1 MRARGWDKIA
11 RHLVAGVMALV
22 IQSGLVVFLV
32 SVNHH
37 QKPNVPPP
45 LPRKKRVLTLRTRP
59 KPPPQR
65 MMRQTK
71 KLQARSTP
79 SLLPALKIPSP
90 VALPY
95 VPNLKQSAA
104 LGLLHP
110 GENLGGGTGGG
121 APTLQKNMILTEDLV
136 DVPPKVIAKVPPRY
150 PAHAELQHIQGY
162 VELRLVVS
170 AQGRVER
177 VVVVESKPPGVFQAA
192 AVRAV
197 MQWRFKPAVFQGRP
211 TRVWAS
217 QRLNFKLE
225 E

>member
-1 MRARGWDKIA
+1 MRARGWDKVA
-11 RHLVAGVMALV
+11 RHIVAGVLALL

-45 LPRKKRVLTLRTRP
+45 LPRNKRVLTLRTRP
-59 KPPPQR
+59 KPPPRR
-65 MMRQTK
+65 MMRRTRQLK
-71 KLQARSTP
+71 ARSTP
-79 SLLPALKIPSP
+79 TLLPALKIPSP

-95 VPNLKQSAA
+95 VPNLKKSTT

-110 GENLGGGTGGG
+110 GGAGGSGGGGT
-121 APTLQKNMILTEDLV
+121 PVLQKNMILTEDLV
-136 DVPPKVIAKVPPRY
+136 DVPPKVLAKVPPKY
-150 PAHAELQHIQGY
+150 PAHAEIQQIQGY
-162 VELRLVVS
+162 VELRLLVN

-177 VVVVESKPPGVFQAA
+177 VVVVQAQPPGVFQAA

-197 MQWRFKPAVFQGRP
+197 LQWRFKPAVFQGRP
-211 TRVWAS
+211 TRVWAR